1 MKKFVCIMVLTSLG
15 LGAFSQT
22 DSVKTDSV
30 KMRSTLSELNEVN
43 PSKKYIPISQYWKEH
58 NIFQHLDVSV
68 TLGTTGIGFD
78 VASPV
83 TEWAQLRLGY
93 EFMPRFT
100 KRMPFEMTING
111 LPARSYDEDGNRQET
126 RFDKL
131 RDFMYSF
138 TGFDIED
145 HVDMIGKPTLNNF
158 KFLVD
163 VFPFKEN
170 KHWHFPAGFYW
181 GSSKFA
187 EAVNST
193 EARVSL
199 VSAGIYNKMYTSAIN
214 GDPLITFDPN
224 QFPTLSGVGIE
235 MPPQVRQKFIDYG
248 DMGFAVGYFSHDIT
262 DADGNVLVSKM
273 MVDSKG
279 NTVQRPYIV
288 EPDEDGMVRATATS
302 NSFKPY
308 LGFGYGG
315 NLLKK
320 RDDWKIS
327 FDCGAM
333 FWGGTPNLVVYHG
346 LKLPDGTYRDVSLTE
361 DVENIDGK
369 VGTYVDLFKAFKVYP
384 VLSLRVTK
392 RIF

>member
-1 MKKFVCIMVLTSLG
+1 MLVLASLE
-15 LGAFSQT
+15 LSAFAQT
-22 DSVKTDSV
+22 DNVTTTS
-30 KMRSTLSELNEVN
+30 STLRELEKVN
-43 PSKKYIPISQYWKEH
+43 SSSNYIPVSQYWKEH
-58 NIFQHLDVSV
+58 DIFQHLDVSV
-68 TLGTTGIGFD
+68 IVGTAGIGID
-78 VASPV
+78 LATPV

-93 EFMPRFT
+93 EFMPRLT
-100 KRMPFEMTING
+100 RRMSFEMTING
-111 LPARSYDEDGNRQET
+111 QPARSYDEDGNRQET

-131 RDFMYSF
+131 KEFMYSF
-138 TGFDIED
+138 TGYDIED

-163 VFPFKEN
+163 VFPFKNN
-170 KHWHFPAGFYW
+170 KHWHFTAGFYW

-193 EARVSL
+193 EAMVSL
-199 VSAGIYNKMYTSAIN
+199 VSAGIYNKMYTSAKN

-224 QFPTLSGVGIE
+224 QFPSLSGVGIE
-235 MPPQVRQKFIDYG
+235 MPEEVRKKFLDYG
-248 DMGFAVGYFSHDIT
+248 DMGFSVGYFSHDIT
-262 DADGNVLVSKM
+262 DADGNVLISKT
-273 MVDSKG
+273 MVDTKG
-279 NTVQRPYIV
+279 KTVRRPYIV
-288 EPDEDGMVRATATS
+288 EPDEDGMVRATASS

-320 RDDWKIS
+320 RNDWKIS

-333 FWGGTPNLVVYHG
+333 FWGGTPNLVIYHG

-361 DVENIDGK
+361 DVVNIGGQVGSYVK
-369 VGTYVDLFKAFKVYP
+369 VFKALKVYP